1 MGWLDNVLDW
11 AADKVQTVTGEKERR
26 ENVAKVKETYET
38 YRWQVETNIDSVN
51 SSITELNNS
60 ITELNAF
67 RADDVPRNLISL
79 GSFLNEFGNVK
90 EIGEYAEEETACY
103 LEIPTHRFIS
113 IEDYISDIDWSQVD
127 VFVDS
132 FILGPIGMKMK
143 TQKQNLSI
151 QEKLNALKIESEQ
164 TLFELQNLK
173 LSAEQDIE
181 IANLYIYCVKGII
194 HYIETVI
201 IPELD
206 VVEGFF
212 QALAIKNKVIAE
224 EALANIPFKNR
235 LSIIQDTAYQDHYH
249 FVRNAFLFYVVACK
263 IYNTPVLTNLFM
275 GNTSEEDYIEITQ
288 EKNAL
293 EEQMQVVGRY
303 VIFQRGGI

>member
-1 MGWLDNVLDW
+1 
-11 AADKVQTVTGEKERR
+11 
-26 ENVAKVKETYET
+26 
-38 YRWQVETNIDSVN
+38 
-51 SSITELNNS
+51 
-60 ITELNAF
+60 
-67 RADDVPRNLISL
+67 
-79 GSFLNEFGNVK
+79 
-90 EIGEYAEEETACY
+90 
-103 LEIPTHRFIS
+103 
-113 IEDYISDIDWSQVD
+113 
-127 VFVDS
+127 
-132 FILGPIGMKMK
+132 MKMK